1 MPNRSTPGIERNA
14 APYLHGTE
22 YAALAAV
29 LAAGHYGHTEVTE
42 AFEREVAAF
51 LGVPEVVAVA
61 SGTAA
66 LHLALR
72 AAGIGPGD
80 EVLVP
85 SLTFCAS
92 VQAVLAAGAQPR
104 FLDVDPTTLC
114 VTGEHVRTALT
125 PATRAVMPVLYG
137 GRPVD
142 LTALRAEFADRGIV
156 VVEDA
161 AHAFGSVTL
170 DGTPVG
176 ATGNLT
182 CFSLGPIKN
191 LTCGQGGLIVP
202 RDAEE
207 AERARSLRGLGIVE
221 TSAIRAAATSY
232 TVAAAGWREQMSAL
246 NAAIGRA
253 QLSGF
258 GVVAARRKQLW
269 RAYRTALSTVK
280 GVRVVDVDVDHAV
293 PSLCAVLVLTQPR
306 DAVFHHLRG
315 QGIGVGAH
323 YPPNHLQPAFA
334 TWRRTLPA
342 TESVAGKI
350 LTLPFHPHLD
360 PADVERTVVAL
371 ECALATVKALR

>member
-1 MPNRSTPGIERNA
+1 M
-14 APYLHGTE
+14 
-22 YAALAAV
+22 
-29 LAAGHYGHTEVTE
+29 
-42 AFEREVAAF
+42 
-51 LGVPEVVAVA
+51 
-61 SGTAA
+61 
-66 LHLALR
+66 
-72 AAGIGPGD
+72 
-80 EVLVP
+80 
-85 SLTFCAS
+85 
-92 VQAVLAAGAQPR
+92 
-104 FLDVDPTTLC
+104 
-114 VTGEHVRTALT
+114 TGEHVRTALT

-258 GVVAARRKQLW
+258 GVVAARR
-269 RAYRTALSTVK
+269 
-280 GVRVVDVDVDHAV
+280 
-293 PSLCAVLVLTQPR
+293 
-306 DAVFHHLRG
+306 
-315 QGIGVGAH
+315 
-323 YPPNHLQPAFA
+323 
-334 TWRRTLPA
+334 
-342 TESVAGKI
+342 
-350 LTLPFHPHLD
+350 
-360 PADVERTVVAL
+360 
-371 ECALATVKALR
+371 